1 MRVKSYSH
9 ALTVFGQFKT
19 YLFKGVVLHPWEKG
33 GRWNGVENPTE
44 CTPTTRA
51 PLFSTIYTAKIIA
64 TPEPGKSVSTPNV
77 NPPPRGRV

>member
-33 GRWNGVENPTE
+33 GRWNGVENPT
-44 CTPTTRA
+44 
-51 PLFSTIYTAKIIA
+51 
-64 TPEPGKSVSTPNV
+64 
-77 NPPPRGRV
+77 